1 MTAVDASPAKN
12 DIIIR
17 KTSRF
22 MVFAKIRAL
31 LNQNLGMFDT
41 KKANMQHQSKITIGK
56 PGVDSRGST
65 IC

>member
-1 MTAVDASPAKN
+1 MTAVAASPAKN
-12 DIIIR
+12 EIIIR

-31 LNQNLGMFDT
+31 LNQNLGMWNT

-56 PGVDSRGST
+56 PGVDFRGSA
-65 IC
+65 IR